1 MGLYFLK
8 RLGGLL
14 LTLIAASIVIFLALS
29 ILPGDAAE
37 MRLGQTATPAQ
48 VEALRTELGL
58 NKPPVERYLDWVGG
72 MAEGNFGQ
80 SYSYEVPVS
89 TLIAERLQVTI
100 PLALLAMALTT
111 LLALPAGILAADRHG
126 KTSDLAISGLTQLG
140 IAIPNFW
147 LAIMLVLL
155 FAVALHLFPSG
166 GFPGWGHGIWPAL
179 RALLLPA
186 VSLAAVQAA
195 ILTRITRSA
204 VLEVLGEDFVRTARA
219 KGLSRGKALRRHV
232 LRNALISVVT
242 IMGLQF
248 GYLIAGTVVI
258 ENVFYLPGLGR
269 LVFQAIAN
277 RDLVVVKN
285 AVLLLAAMV
294 MVINFA
300 VDLLYAV
307 IDPRLRTRRA

>member
-1 MGLYFLK
+1 MGLYLLK

-14 LTLIAASIVIFLALS
+14 ATLVAASIVIFLALEV
-29 ILPGDAAE
+29 LPGDAAE
-37 MRLGQTATPAQ
+37 MQLGQNATPAQ
-48 VEALRTELGL
+48 VLALRTELRL
-58 NKPPVERYLDWVGG
+58 NRPAVERYLVWIGG
-72 MAEGNFGQ
+72 MARGDFGQ

-89 TLIAERLQVTI
+89 GLIEQRLQVTI
-100 PLALLAMALTT
+100 PLAFLAMALTI
-111 LLALPAGILAADRHG
+111 LLALPAGIFAADHHG
-126 KTSDLAISGLTQLG
+126 RPSDVAVSGLTQLG
-140 IAIPNFW
+140 LAIPNFW
-147 LAIMLVLL
+147 LAILLVLL

-166 GFPGWGHGIWPAL
+166 GFPGWNHGLWPGL

-219 KGLSRGKALRRHV
+219 KGLSRPATLWRHV

-248 GYLIAGTVVI
+248 AYLVAGTIVS

-294 MVINFA
+294 MVINVI

-307 IDPRLRTRRA
+307 IDPRLRISRP